1 MAKLATAV
9 SVWEGSV
16 LRTLCAGDEV
26 PDWAVGRIG
35 SHCLV
40 SDAEPTA
47 EAAEAV
53 VDAPDADEVSEP
65 KPVVDATAG
74 PDFTKPAPKRGP
86 GRPRKES

>member
-40 SDAEPTA
+40 SESEPAADVAET
-47 EAAEAV
+47 V
-53 VDAPDADEVSEP
+53 VNAPDANEVSEP
-65 KPVVDATAG
+65 KPVAEVAAG